1 MSFLTALGSL
11 LGGPISIAGDW
22 VMSKRE
28 EAREESRHQN
38 RIKEAR
44 ADAEIAELRA
54 GGEHAR
60 RWADRAR
67 GAVKWADDMFTA
79 WSGYVLWGAFI
90 PALQPGIQK
99 GFEVLEGYPPWV
111 QALLSVVFASA
122 FGLERLKGWFK
133 R

>member
-1 MSFLTALGSL
+1 MNPLALVGSL
-11 LGGPISIAGDW
+11 IGIGKDW
-22 VMSKRE
+22 LDARRE
-28 EAREESRHQN
+28 DARMEAAHQN

-44 ADAEIAELRA
+44 ANAEIRQLENNS
-54 GGEHAR
+54 EHAR

-79 WSGYVLWGAFI
+79 WAGYVLFGAFI
-90 PALQPGIQK
+90 PALQPGISA

-122 FGLERLKGWFK
+122 FGLQRLKGWFQ